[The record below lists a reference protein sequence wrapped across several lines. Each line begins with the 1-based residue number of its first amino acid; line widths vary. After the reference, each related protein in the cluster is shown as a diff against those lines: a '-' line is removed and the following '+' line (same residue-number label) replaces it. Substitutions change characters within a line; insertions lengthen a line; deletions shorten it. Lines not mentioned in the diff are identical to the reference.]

1 LAEQNEVWQE
11 RKYLDMDEFREWQ
24 AVQNASADSGQV
36 VALNS

>member
-1 LAEQNEVWQE
+1 
-11 RKYLDMDEFREWQ
+11 MDEFREWQ